1 MARDR
6 QRATLGIATK
16 VVAGAAV
23 SSTIGFGALLHDS
36 VIVVTHPGRVTD

>member
-1 MARDR
+1 
-6 QRATLGIATK
+6 LGIAAMA
-16 VVAGAAV
+16 VARAAV

>member
-1 MARDR
+1 MA
-6 QRATLGIATK
+6 TM
-16 VVAGAAV
+16 VVARAAG